1 MSFLSRL
8 FGSRSSKKPEDIDAQ
23 LARIEVEATEARP
36 GYVGTSHNKAGDL
49 ALRAGLSDRAVGYY
63 GRAIDAFLEDAQREA
78 ARGVANKIIRVRP
91 EAVRTLCTLTWL
103 DLAARHQAT
112 ALLHLRDYVE
122 SAKKAEQHARAATQI
137 YEMAKIVPNP
147 EFIEAAADALDSLDF
162 SNRGVEVRAWA
173 EAGPP
178 EAVSDPEELALGT
191 DPNKPDTDGD
201 GIEDGAEVDAGLDP
215 TDGTDAAG
223 DLDGD
228 GLTGAQE
235 LALGTDPNDPDTDGD
250 GIEDGAEVDAGLDPT
265 DGTDAAGD
273 LDGDGLTGAQELA
286 LGTDPNNP
294 DTDDDG
300 LDDGVETNTGVF
312 VDATDTGTDPNDPD
326 TDGGGRT
333 DGEEVNED
341 GTNESSGDR
350 YETLPRN
357 IEARRPYIAKRQERH
372 RAVYD
377 AGKDQDGL
385 LKTKRQVDA
394 VIAKKRNA
402 EGRRGR
408 EVRS

>member
-8 FGSRSSKKPEDIDAQ
+8 FGSRSSKKPEDIEAQ

-91 EAVRTLCTLTWL
+91 EAVRTLCTLMWL

-178 EAVSDPEELALGT
+178 EAVSDPEELAQRCLLAAVQSNRADAELLRDS
-191 DPNKPDTDGD
+191 DPVEGD
-201 GIEDGAEVDAGLDP
+201 DAEDGVTSSDDADALP
-215 TDGTDAAG
+215 T
-223 DLDGD
+223 
-228 GLTGAQE
+228 
-235 LALGTDPNDPDTDGD
+235 
-250 GIEDGAEVDAGLDPT
+250 
-265 DGTDAAGD
+265 
-273 LDGDGLTGAQELA
+273 
-286 LGTDPNNP
+286 
-294 DTDDDG
+294 
-300 LDDGVETNTGVF
+300 
-312 VDATDTGTDPNDPD
+312 
-326 TDGGGRT
+326 
-333 DGEEVNED
+333 
-341 GTNESSGDR
+341 
-350 YETLPRN
+350 
-357 IEARRPYIAKRQERH
+357 
-372 RAVYD
+372 
-377 AGKDQDGL
+377 
-385 LKTKRQVDA
+385 
-394 VIAKKRNA
+394 KKKYRWD
-402 EGRRGR
+402 
-408 EVRS
+408 